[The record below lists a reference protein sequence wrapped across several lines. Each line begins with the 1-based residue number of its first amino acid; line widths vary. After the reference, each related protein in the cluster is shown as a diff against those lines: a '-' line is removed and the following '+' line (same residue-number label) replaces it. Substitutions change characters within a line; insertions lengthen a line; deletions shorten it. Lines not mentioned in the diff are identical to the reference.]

1 MKENDKYSVWKLYSI
16 IKSPGDVQYD
26 IYIRVSASFK
36 VLHFRTFLRA
46 KYYIDHGDI

>member
-26 IYIRVSASFK
+26 IYISGSQRVLKFCI
-36 VLHFRTFLRA
+36 LEHFLELNTT
-46 KYYIDHGDI
+46 